1 MRGRLTALDLSL
13 KNIANFLFVGY
24 AALTGRWVCVMVVR
38 LLFCDRTFLHNYLR
52 LVITYVLSY

>member
-38 LLFCDRTFLHNYLR
+38 LLFCDRTFLHNF
-52 LVITYVLSY
+52 

>member
-24 AALTGRWVCVMVVR
+24 APLTGRLVCVMVVVV
-38 LLFCDRTFLHNYLR
+38 LLFCDRTFLHNF
-52 LVITYVLSY
+52 